1 MFKSLAMVA
10 LTMVL
15 SSVHAVEV
23 FPFVAQHRTA
33 NSHMEGSAVKL
44 GIDLY
49 ATSCHTMVEK
59 DHAQVLEK
67 RRRNFFKLHA
77 VGASDICFLGD
88 GKEWSVASRQPVVG
102 EKITVIG
109 FLAINVPWKSEGR
122 IIFADD
128 KEVLVDAPWDVGVS
142 GGAIIGSDGAL
153 LALATYM
160 PAAKN
165 YYVGMRI
172 YPELRN
178 AAESINVRN
187 MNTSRLTLYS
197 TKSVTNMPGL

>member
-1 MFKSLAMVA
+1 MLVLASL
-10 LTMVL
+10 L
-15 SSVHAVEV
+15 STANAVEV
-23 FPFVAQHRTA
+23 FPFVAQHRTLNLEIA
-33 NSHMEGSAVKL
+33 GSAVKL
-44 GIDLY
+44 GVDLY
-49 ATSCHTMVEK
+49 ATSCHNMVDK
-59 DHAQVLEK
+59 DHAQVLEN
-67 RRRNFFKLHA
+67 RRRNFVKMHA

-88 GKEWSVASRQPVVG
+88 GREWTVSNRQPVIG

-109 FLAINVPWKSEGR
+109 FVGTNVRWKSEGR

-128 KEVLVDAPWDVGVS
+128 KEVLVDAPWEIGVS
-142 GGAIIGSDGAL
+142 GGAIVGSDGAL

-187 MNTSRLTLYS
+187 MSTSRLTLYS
-197 TKSVTNMPGL
+197 TKSVTNMPSL

>member
-77 VGASDICFLGD
+77 VGASDICFLGA
-88 GKEWSVASRQPVVG
+88 EA
-102 EKITVIG
+102 
-109 FLAINVPWKSEGR
+109 LA
-122 IIFADD
+122 
-128 KEVLVDAPWDVGVS
+128 
-142 GGAIIGSDGAL
+142 GAGATAYVRHQHTSKACQTTHTTMGSDGCAQVPSL
-153 LALATYM
+153 VPHRGCIVLATLDLVRSHDRSLCIVQV
-160 PAAKN
+160 PQPT
-165 YYVGMRI
+165 RR
-172 YPELRN
+172 PQRLQN
-178 AAESINVRN
+178 A
-187 MNTSRLTLYS
+187 
-197 TKSVTNMPGL
+197 